1 MLRHKP
7 PPGMTS
13 DGYVLLPALLMH
25 MKHKPTEQELRAVV
39 SSDSKNRYTLDDS
52 TQPPRIRANQG
63 HTVSVQELE
72 LQPITDAGQ
81 VPFAVHVTGKQ
92 GWEAIQQTGE
102 LRRMSR
108 THIHFASKPC
118 HMRTNTWATVML
130 KLDLE
135 RALNEGIKV
144 WRSSNG
150 VVLAEGP
157 IPVKLLSLVTKEQL
171 LFGSTIQTAF

>member
-1 MLRHKP
+1 
-7 PPGMTS
+7 
-13 DGYVLLPALLMH
+13 
-25 MKHKPTEQELRAVV
+25 
-39 SSDSKNRYTLDDS
+39 
-52 TQPPRIRANQG
+52 
-63 HTVSVQELE
+63 
-72 LQPITDAGQ
+72 
-81 VPFAVHVTGKQ
+81 
-92 GWEAIQQTGE
+92 
-102 LRRMSR
+102 
-108 THIHFASKPC
+108 
-118 HMRTNTWATVML
+118 MRTNTWATVML

>member
-1 MLRHKP
+1 MLYNSICHCCANSIH
-7 PPGMTS
+7 S
-13 DGYVLLPALLMH
+13 D
-25 MKHKPTEQELRAVV
+25 ELSAADMYNRASLIISKGSSTVQKLYLV
-39 SSDSKNRYTLDDS
+39 SHACR
-52 TQPPRIRANQG
+52 
-63 HTVSVQELE
+63 
-72 LQPITDAGQ
+72 
-81 VPFAVHVTGKQ
+81 
-92 GWEAIQQTGE
+92 WEAIQQTGE

-108 THIHFASKPC
+108 THIHFASKPY

-171 LFGSTIQTAF
+171 LSESTIQTAF